1 MKKSLLALAVAAAL
15 PAVAQAQ
22 SSVTL
27 YGIADVAVEYINAR
41 AANPTNATPGGTSG
55 MRLIGDGQSSWNQ
68 SRFGVRGTE
77 PLGNTGMSALFGIET
92 RISIDNGVAAGMAST
107 APATNQF
114 WNGLAFAGLKG
125 SFGELT
131 AGRQYTPGFYAWIHN
146 DFTGNAGPSNWAV
159 IGHASVAAAGSVA
172 LGQGGTNVSYGQVRA
187 DNSVMLNNTIG
198 ALNYRLMYSFGEG
211 KLADRAASSGDLLG
225 LSAVYSLNKQLS
237 VSGFYHKQE
246 ALAASTTLMDNSYG
260 VAVKYDA
267 GTMGLSVGYSQLE
280 RVAAATGARDAD
292 TIAVSAY
299 VNAAGGK
306 VFLNGQ
312 QVTAK
317 FAGAADLAITHVG
330 LTYVRPL
337 SNRTSVYLATN
348 YSDQGDLGRG
358 TQQRVSLGVNHRF

>member
-27 YGIADVAVEYINAR
+27 YGIADFAVEYVNAR
-41 AANPTNATPGGTSG
+41 AANSTAGAGSAGFRLNA
-55 MRLIGDGQSSWNQ
+55 DGQSSWNQ
-68 SRFGVRGTE
+68 SRFGVRGVE
-77 PLGNTGMSALFGIET
+77 PLGNTGMQALFGVET
-92 RISIDNGVAAGMAST
+92 RISLDTGNAAGMSATST
-107 APATNQF
+107 QF
-114 WNGLAFAGLKG
+114 WNGLAYAGLKG
-125 SFGELT
+125 GFGELT

-159 IGHASVAAAGSVA
+159 IGHAGVGSA
-172 LGQGGTNVSYGQVRA
+172 TLGQSGSNTSYGLVRA

-198 ALNYRLMYSFGEG
+198 ALNYRLMYSFGEA
-211 KLADRAASSGDLLG
+211 KLADATKASGDLVA

-246 ALAASTTLMDNSYG
+246 ALATSAELMDNAYG

-267 GTMGLSVGYSQLE
+267 GKMGLSLGYSQLE
-280 RVAAATGARDAD
+280 RVAASAGKGDAD
-292 TIAVSAY
+292 TIALSAY

-306 VFLNGQ
+306 IFLNGQ

-317 FAGAADLAITHVG
+317 APAAADVVVTHVG
-330 LTYVRPL
+330 LSYVRPL
-337 SNRTSVYLATN
+337 SNRTSVYVLGN
-348 YSDQGDLGRG
+348 YSDQTELSRG
-358 TQQRVSLGVNHRF
+358 KQQRVSVGVNHRF